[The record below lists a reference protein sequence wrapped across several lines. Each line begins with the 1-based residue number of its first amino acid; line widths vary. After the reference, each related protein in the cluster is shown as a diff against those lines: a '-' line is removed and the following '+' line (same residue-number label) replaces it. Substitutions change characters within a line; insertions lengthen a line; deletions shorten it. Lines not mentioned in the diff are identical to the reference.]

1 MKHNWSIDLTEQAQ
15 PVFIRAN
22 RYIIDKYKT
31 VIRSTPSGDAQT
43 QLLKDLWYKE
53 YGARVEGS
61 FDTLVFENEKK
72 LTLFLL
78 KWN

>member
-1 MKHNWSIDLTEQAQ
+1 MTHQWSIDLREQAQ
-15 PVFIRAN
+15 PVFVRAN

-31 VIRSTPSGDAQT
+31 AIQSQPDSAAQT
-43 QLLKDLWYKE
+43 QMLKDLWFKE

-61 FDTLVFENEKK
+61 FETLVFENEKK